1 MTGAR
6 SGSEGSTA
14 KTGSGAVF
22 ADVVTVSAH
31 AVAKTTADPVF
42 ATSLR
47 RVTRRVAGVA
57 AAQVALLALVLG
69 TAPAPPDGLSIA
81 GPSRVVLDD
90 RGQPLWV
97 DVGGRSVCLPVALDD
112 MAEALPRAIV
122 AAEDQRFWR
131 HGGFDGVAIAR
142 ATWSNA
148 TALRRVS
155 GASTLTMQLA
165 RMRLGLARGW
175 TAKAREAWL
184 ALALERDHDKRTL
197 LQAYLNQAPFGGAL
211 RGVEAAAWRYFG
223 TSARRLSL
231 GQAALLAGLPQ
242 SPSRLRPDRHPAAA
256 YARRSRVLACMVAA
270 GLATA
275 DEARRADAERYGS
288 FRHALPREAP
298 HYCRAL
304 GDRGTSVHTGIARDL
319 QRAVER
325 AVASGTSACVD
336 VGGGAALVY
345 DLRTERV
352 AAWVG
357 SVDFEG
363 ADAGQ
368 VDALLRPRSPGSCL
382 KPLLYALAWSQGA
395 SWPDEVLHD
404 VPRRFGDYRPENADG
419 AFIGARPAQE
429 MLARSRNVP
438 AVALLERLGA
448 ASFARTLADLGVAR
462 LAGSAAD
469 RHGLAL
475 ALGAAEMTP
484 WALARVYAL
493 LAREGLDR
501 PLRRAGEEPLEP
513 CERRLVPGAAWMTS
527 TALASHSPPGEPRF
541 AWKTGTSWGRRDAWC
556 AGHDG
561 RWVVVVWLGNPSG
574 APARALAGAT
584 AALPVARRI
593 AMALAELGLPAP
605 IRPRP
610 DDVERRVLCAS
621 SGAIARPC
629 CPRRVEGDWLR
640 GVREVP
646 CAVHRAVARRDDDG
660 AMRMETVEDWPPSV
674 ARWRSVETTGEGLVI
689 TSPLPRTA
697 YRRSNG
703 PARIALVAC
712 GGRGT
717 LHWYAGARHLGES
730 APGAALSWTL
740 EPGRHA
746 LVVAD
751 ADGRTARVEIAVE

>member
-1 MTGAR
+1 M
-6 SGSEGSTA
+6 
-14 KTGSGAVF
+14 
-22 ADVVTVSAH
+22 
-31 AVAKTTADPVF
+31 
-42 ATSLR
+42 
-47 RVTRRVAGVA
+47 A
-57 AAQVALLALVLG
+57 AAQAALLALVVG
-69 TAPAPPDGLSIA
+69 VAPAPPDALAIA
-81 GPSRVVLDD
+81 RASRVVLDD
-90 RGQPLWV
+90 HGRPLWV
-97 DVGGRSVCLPVALDD
+97 DVGGQAVCLPVALDD
-112 MAEALPRAIV
+112 MAEALPRAVV

-131 HGGFDGVAIAR
+131 HGGIDGVAIAR
-142 ATWSNA
+142 AAWSNA
-148 TALRRVS
+148 AARRRVS

-184 ALALERDHDKRTL
+184 ALALERKGDKRTL
-197 LQAYLNQAPFGGAL
+197 LEAYLNQAPFGGAL

-223 TSARRLSL
+223 TSARHLSL

-256 YARRSRVLACMVAA
+256 YRRRSRVLARMVDA

-275 DEARRADAERYGS
+275 DEARRADAERYRS
-288 FRHALPREAP
+288 FDHVLPREAP
-298 HYCRAL
+298 HYCRTLENA
-304 GDRGTSVHTGIARDL
+304 GAAVPTGIARDL
-319 QRAVER
+319 QRAVEM
-325 AVASGTSACVD
+325 AVASGTAACTD
-336 VGGGAALVY
+336 VAGGAALVY
-345 DLRTERV
+345 DVRTERV

-357 SVDFEG
+357 SVDFQG
-363 ADAGQ
+363 AVAGQ

-419 AFIGARPAQE
+419 AFTGARPAQE
-429 MLARSRNVP
+429 MLALSRNVP

-448 ASFARTLADLGVAR
+448 ASFARTLTDLGVAR
-462 LAGSAAD
+462 LAASAAG

-484 WALARVYAL
+484 WELARVYAL
-493 LAREGLDR
+493 LARGGLDR
-501 PLRRAGEEPLEP
+501 PLRRVGDEPLER
-513 CERRLVPGAAWMTS
+513 CERRLAPGAAWMAS
-527 TALASHSPPGEPRF
+527 TALASRVAPGEPSF

-574 APARALAGAT
+574 APARALAGGT
-584 AALPVARRI
+584 AALPVARQI
-593 AMALAELGLPAP
+593 ALALGERGGTAP
-605 IRPRP
+605 ILPRP
-610 DDVERRVLCAS
+610 DDVERRMLCAS

-640 GVREVP
+640 GARAVP
-646 CAVHRAVARRDDDG
+646 CAVHRAVARRGDDG
-660 AMRMETVEDWPPSV
+660 AMRLETVEDWLPGV
-674 ARWRSVETTGEGLVI
+674 ARWRSVETEGGLVI

-697 YRRSNG
+697 YRRTSA
-703 PARIALVAC
+703 PARIALVAR
-712 GGRGT
+712 GGRGA

-730 APGAALSWTL
+730 APGEALGWTL
-740 EPGRHA
+740 EPGRHT

-751 ADGRTARVEIAVE
+751 ADGRTAHVEIAVD